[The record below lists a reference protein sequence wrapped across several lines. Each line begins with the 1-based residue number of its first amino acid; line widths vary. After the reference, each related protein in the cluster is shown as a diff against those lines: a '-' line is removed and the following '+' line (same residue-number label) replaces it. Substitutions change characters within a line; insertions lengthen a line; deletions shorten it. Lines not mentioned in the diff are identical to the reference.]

1 MHSDIIGVILAGG
14 KSRRMGVDKS
24 LLKINDRFVIENITD
39 LMKNIFEN
47 VIIISNKSDYFEF
60 LGLNIFPDIYKNKG
74 PLAGIHSGL
83 INSKNEKIFVISCDV
98 PLMTKEIIDFII
110 NYKSEKFVKV
120 AKADGY
126 IQQLCGLYSKYCIEQ
141 VEKILNDEIMSDVK
155 KCSVLKLIEST
166 ESEIIDIE
174 KHNVLKG
181 SEFLNMNTMEDFE
194 AVKRKFNLK
203 VNE

>member
-24 LLKINDRFVIENITD
+24 LLKINDRFVIEIITD